1 MAISPQEMI
10 AAIMQVLTYCI
21 SKQKR
26 NPAISL
32 CSTDVKQKRTLPNI
46 ESAPNESFLLILTA
60 LSDIFYTF
68 AAAIIS
74 CGEMCRQ
81 RAKFLLP
88 DIDGTDDACLRKMI
102 VCERREILPEL
113 FDGYYITSC
122 VSMDKKH
129 TEESGKC
136 PMAVDALNRSRI
148 P

>member
-1 MAISPQEMI
+1 MSKKDSFGANSMFGKVRFCLTSVEQRDIDGFLFCFDMQYVSTC
-10 AAIMQVLTYCI
+10 IM
-21 SKQKR
+21 
-26 NPAISL
+26 
-32 CSTDVKQKRTLPNI
+32 
-46 ESAPNESFLLILTA
+46 
-60 LSDIFYTF
+60 
-68 AAAIIS
+68 AAIIS

>member
-1 MAISPQEMI
+1 MI
-10 AAIMQVLTYCI
+10 ATIMQVLTCCM

-26 NPAISL
+26 TPAIFL

-46 ESAPNESFLLILTA
+46 ELAPNESFLLILTA

-68 AAAIIS
+68 ATAIIS
-74 CGEMCRQ
+74 FGEMCWQ
-81 RAKFLLP
+81 QAKFLLP

-113 FDGYYITSC
+113 FGGYCITSC

-129 TEESGKC
+129 TEESEEC
-136 PMAVDALNRSRI
+136 PMAVDALNRSHI